1 MKRRTMLA
9 ALIVVITSVWSPS
22 VWSANKNLS
31 VYVIAP
37 SVSTS
42 MEARSIRQRNN
53 WTDTTDVR
61 KADAILVVVRSA
73 LFNPLNDR
81 YDSLKELE
89 KDADNQLNI
98 AGSKFHIYLF
108 QLQSDLSVSQAK
120 HTSYEA
126 K

>member
-9 ALIVVITSVWSPS
+9 ALIVVITSVWSSS
-22 VWSANKNLS
+22 VWSANESLS

-53 WTDTTDVR
+53 WTEATDAR
-61 KADAILVVVRSA
+61 TANAILVVVRSA

-98 AGSKFHIYLF
+98 AGPKFHIYLF
-108 QLQSDLSVSQAK
+108 QLQSDLSVSQVK

>member
-9 ALIVVITSVWSPS
+9 LLVVLASVWSSS
-22 VWSANKNLS
+22 VWSANKGLNT
-31 VYVIAP
+31 YVIAP

-42 MEARSIRQRNN
+42 MEARAIRQRNG
-53 WTDTTDVR
+53 WTEATDVR
-61 KADAILVVVRSA
+61 SADAVLVVVRSS

-81 YDSLKELE
+81 YDSLKQLE

-98 AGSKFHIYLF
+98 AGPKFHIYLF
-108 QLQSDLSVSQAK
+108 RLQSDLSVSKVK